1 MLQRAANPDGE
12 RAIARNQPPNVPNK
26 KKNGNSGGCTTPAR
40 RIRMISATYNAGQPN
55 RAKMRNIN
63 RKISIDS
70 MPFNDQ
76 KLPAAVQLHKSKDG
90 IHATPK
96 GNNLAALRKSEGVVG
111 VNSGVSQA
119 GTMQFGED
127 YQVRPAILR
136 WRCGVYAASSVQTK
150 KWPNLY
156 WATCKDTMKRAS
168 PRSGVVSTESF
179 RLRRLVA
186 RKLSYYFSKNA
197 FSFCSPL
204 SLYCSLIQRP

>member
-1 MLQRAANPDGE
+1 MDELSNERGATVPKKMLQRAANPDGE

-96 GNNLAALRKSEGVVG
+96 GNNLAPYANLRASLALIPACLSRNDAVG
-111 VNSGVSQA
+111 VRITKGR
-119 GTMQFGED
+119 QFCVEA
-127 YQVRPAILR
+127 RCLR
-136 WRCGVYAASSVQTK
+136 RFSVQTK
-150 KWPNLY
+150 
-156 WATCKDTMKRAS
+156 
-168 PRSGVVSTESF
+168 SGPIFTGHV
-179 RLRRLVA
+179 
-186 RKLSYYFSKNA
+186 
-197 FSFCSPL
+197 
-204 SLYCSLIQRP
+204 